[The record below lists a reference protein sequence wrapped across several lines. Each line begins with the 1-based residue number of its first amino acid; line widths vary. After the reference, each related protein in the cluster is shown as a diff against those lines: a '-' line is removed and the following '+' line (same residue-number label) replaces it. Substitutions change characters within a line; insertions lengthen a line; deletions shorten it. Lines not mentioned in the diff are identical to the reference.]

1 MEQVVLVIHLL
12 IALALV
18 GVILLQKSDG
28 GALGGLGGGMA
39 GGGAS
44 FGGLFTA
51 RGGASFLTRTTAI
64 LATSFIATSLLLA
77 VLATG
82 GEEGSSILDE
92 MPAEEPAAPTAPEA
106 SAPAAPPQPGEASP
120 PTAPIA
126 D

>member
-28 GALGGLGGGMA
+28 GALGGLGGGMS

-64 LATSFIATSLLLA
+64 LAASFIATSLLLA
-77 VLATG
+77 ILATG
-82 GEEGSSILDE
+82 REEGSSILED
-92 MPAEEPAAPTAPEA
+92 MPVEAPATAPQPDVPAAPSEPAGEPSAPEA
-106 SAPAAPPQPGEASP
+106 
-120 PTAPIA
+120 PIA
-126 D
+126 N